1 MGQGEDFRPICLQDQ
16 DDILSIPLASNSAR
30 DALVWKENKSQTFTV
45 KSAYLVACR
54 LKEATR
60 VEHSAA
66 DSDRHLWRRVWKLN
80 VPPKVRTFVWR
91 ACANILPTRDNL
103 HRRKLKVDPRCE
115 LCCQHHESTGH
126 LLWECPFARNVWALC
141 SGRIQKCSNMA
152 QDFFLLFGTM
162 VRRLSQV
169 ELERWATVSW
179 ALWNARNKFYFEQ
192 VQLHP
197 RKILDGALGF
207 LAEYQHFVAA
217 QSRAAHAD
225 QPVVHG
231 G

>member
-1 MGQGEDFRPICLQDQ
+1 
-16 DDILSIPLASNSAR
+16 
-30 DALVWKENKSQTFTV
+30 
-45 KSAYLVACR
+45 
-54 LKEATR
+54 
-60 VEHSAA
+60 
-66 DSDRHLWRRVWKLN
+66 
-80 VPPKVRTFVWR
+80 
-91 ACANILPTRDNL
+91 
-103 HRRKLKVDPRCE
+103 
-115 LCCQHHESTGH
+115 
-126 LLWECPFARNVWALC
+126 
-141 SGRIQKCSNMA
+141 MA
-152 QDFFLLFGTM
+152 EDFFLLFGTM

-192 VQLHP
+192 VQLHQ

-207 LAEYQHFVAA
+207 LVEYQHFVAA